1 MASINR
7 GFIFSC
13 LILITILGFGEGKR
27 VVVLAFEDHSQ
38 FDSPTGCGC
47 IPAGGLLG
55 KIFGGT
61 KKRTDWDLSAGFRTL
76 LNRKLAQ
83 TQIYEPIT
91 QDEIMDGIAK
101 LQISRKSIMSSA
113 ESRDQLLKELN
124 AEVII
129 IGDVRKFNQERVRA
143 NASRSLIEGN
153 TGNASNSMRNMPLGY
168 MTGYEMIGYLYSATV
183 DLNADFF
190 GTAGRKIATRKISAR
205 KRHQLGGAKMAAF
218 EAVTTEQGS
227 EFRFGQSPASEEK
240 KRLRPI
246 VDPAILRKIGFGSP
260 TFDRTL
266 FGLATDEVLGK
277 VVQALREV
285 IGPELIADNLNSGSK
300 DSWKTVTKEIAG
312 KIIYADLEN
321 PDQCYINIGSARN
334 IAVQQKLEVNAAEPL
349 VDPDTNEILG
359 YLSRKI
365 GIIEVTEI
373 QTDRLSKV
381 RIIEGFGKI
390 KKGDEV
396 KVIKVEE
403 PEKEET

>member
-1 MASINR
+1 MPFIIR
-7 GFIFSC
+7 GFICFC
-13 LILITILGFGEGKR
+13 LILITTLGFGGGKR
-27 VVVLAFEDHSQ
+27 VVVLAFEDHSR

-47 IPAGGLLG
+47 IPTGGVLG

-61 KKRTDWDLSAGFRTL
+61 KRRTDWDLSAGFRVL

-83 TQIYEPIT
+83 TQVYEPIT
-91 QDEIMDGIAK
+91 QDEIMDGMAK
-101 LQISRKSIMSSA
+101 LRISRKSVMSSA
-113 ESRDQLLKELN
+113 KSRDQLLKELN

-300 DSWKTVTKEIAG
+300 DSRKTVTKEIAG

-321 PDQCYINIGSARN
+321 PDQCYINIGCARN
-334 IAVQQKLEVNAAEPL
+334 IAVHQKLEVNAAEPL

-403 PEKEET
+403 PEEEET

>member
-1 MASINR
+1 
-7 GFIFSC
+7 
-13 LILITILGFGEGKR
+13 
-27 VVVLAFEDHSQ
+27 
-38 FDSPTGCGC
+38 
-47 IPAGGLLG
+47 
-55 KIFGGT
+55 
-61 KKRTDWDLSAGFRTL
+61 
-76 LNRKLAQ
+76 
-83 TQIYEPIT
+83 
-91 QDEIMDGIAK
+91 
-101 LQISRKSIMSSA
+101 MSSA

-168 MTGYEMIGYLYSATV
+168 MTSYEMIGYLYSATV

-227 EFRFGQSPASEEK
+227 EFRLGQSPASEEK

-300 DSWKTVTKEIAG
+300 DSRKTVTKEIAG

-321 PDQCYINIGSARN
+321 PDSTTKTG
-334 IAVQQKLEVNAAEPL
+334 
-349 VDPDTNEILG
+349 G
-359 YLSRKI
+359 
-365 GIIEVTEI
+365 
-373 QTDRLSKV
+373 
-381 RIIEGFGKI
+381 
-390 KKGDEV
+390 
-396 KVIKVEE
+396 
-403 PEKEET
+403 